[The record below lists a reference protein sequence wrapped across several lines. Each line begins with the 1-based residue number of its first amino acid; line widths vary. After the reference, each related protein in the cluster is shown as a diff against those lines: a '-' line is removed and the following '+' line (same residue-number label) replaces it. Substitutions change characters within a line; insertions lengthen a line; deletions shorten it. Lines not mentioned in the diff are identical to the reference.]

1 MANLDTILENIS
13 EYENNVQDLVK
24 SLRECGINS
33 FDDFKELI
41 RNEGIPVKRAMQ
53 NQIQEAYDGSE
64 DDEWADACNQ
74 NTIDAY
80 RTYIQNYPDGAYVS
94 EAREKIS
101 ALMQRQSE
109 GEIDSEWEALDK
121 SDINALTDFNRKYP
135 NSAYY
140 NDAL

>member
-121 SDINALTDFNRKYP
+121 RDINALTDFNRK
-135 NSAYY
+135 
-140 NDAL
+140 

>member
-13 EYENNVQDLVK
+13 EYENNVLDLVK
-24 SLRECGINS
+24 SLRECGIDS

-53 NQIQEAYDGSE
+53 IQIQEAYDGSE

-94 EAREKIS
+94 EAREKIAS
-101 ALMQRQSE
+101 LMQRQSE
-109 GEIDSEWEALDK
+109 GEIDSEWDALDK
-121 SDINALTDFNRKYP
+121 SDN
-135 NSAYY
+135 
-140 NDAL
+140 